1 MRKCWCGTTKN
12 LSKFGPNYG
21 FCLDCQTLV
30 SQAGLNDEELLVK
43 DDETDFYGKKYW
55 IEHQTHDLEQADIF
69 TRSRTDLIE
78 RNLHWMQTLLK
89 YQSPPAKVL
98 EIGCCHGSFVAL
110 MKQAGYMACGLEL
123 SPWVIEYGQHIFD
136 VPILLGPVE
145 QAKLEPASFDVI
157 ALMDVL
163 EHLPDPEKTM
173 RLCLQLLKPGGCL
186 IIQTPQFKEND
197 VYENLKAARAP
208 FLQLLTHDEHLYLFS
223 QTSIKRLFSKLGA
236 NHIAFEP
243 AIFAHYDM
251 FLIVSRQPLNP
262 HSQDEIEKSLLAT
275 ASGRMTLALLDL
287 RSNFLKCQ
295 NSLTEVEADRAER
308 GKHIQLLSTWLTDAR
323 QEVEELQEYKTNAEA
338 QIHSLTTWLTDARQ
352 EVEVLQEYKTNADA
366 QIHSLTTWLTDA
378 RQEVEVLQEY
388 KTNADAQIHSLTT
401 WLTDARQEVGVLQE
415 YKTNADAQV
424 QSLTIW
430 LTEARQEV
438 EVLQEYKTHADAQIQ
453 SLTVQLT
460 DAQNLLSL
468 PLIKIALKTLN
479 TWNNLFTKVQF
490 FKRIKNE
497 ARK

>member
-1 MRKCWCGTTKN
+1 MRTCWCGTTKKLN
-12 LSKFGPNYG
+12 EFGPDYG
-21 FCLDCQTLV
+21 FCVECQTLI
-30 SQAGLNDEELLVK
+30 SQSGLDDEALLVK

-55 IEHQTHDLEQADIF
+55 IDHQTQDLEQADIF
-69 TRSRTDLIE
+69 ARSRTDLIE

-136 VPILLGPVE
+136 IPILLGPVE

-157 ALMDVL
+157 ALMDVF

-173 RLCLQLLKPGGCL
+173 RHCLQLLKPEGCL

-197 VYENLKAARAP
+197 IYEDLEATRSP
-208 FLQLLTHDEHLYLFS
+208 FLQQLKHDEHLYLFS
-223 QTSIKRLFSKLGA
+223 QTSIQRLFSKLGA

-251 FLIVSRQPLNP
+251 FLVVSRQPLNP
-262 HSQDEIEKSLLAT
+262 HSQDEIQKSLLAT

-295 NSLTEVEADRAER
+295 NLLTEVETDRAER
-308 GKHIQLLSTWLTDAR
+308 GQQIQLLTTWLTNARQEVAVLEDYKTNADAQIHSLTTWLTNAR
-323 QEVEELQEYKTNAEA
+323 QEVEVLEEYKTNADA
-338 QIHSLTTWLTDARQ
+338 QVHSLTTWLTDARQ
-352 EVEVLQEYKTNADA
+352 EVEVLEEYKANADA
-366 QIHSLTTWLTDA
+366 QVHSLTTWLTDA
-378 RQEVEVLQEY
+378 RQEV
-388 KTNADAQIHSLTT
+388 TNAEAQIHSLTT
-401 WLTDARQEVGVLQE
+401 L
-415 YKTNADAQV
+415 
-424 QSLTIW
+424 

-438 EVLQEYKTHADAQIQ
+438 TNAEAQIQ
-453 SLTVQLT
+453 SLTAQLT
-460 DAQNLLSL
+460 EAQSLLSL
-468 PLIKIALKTLN
+468 PLIKIALKVIN
-479 TWNNLFTKVQF
+479 TCNNLFTKVQF
-490 FKRIKNE
+490 FKGIKNE